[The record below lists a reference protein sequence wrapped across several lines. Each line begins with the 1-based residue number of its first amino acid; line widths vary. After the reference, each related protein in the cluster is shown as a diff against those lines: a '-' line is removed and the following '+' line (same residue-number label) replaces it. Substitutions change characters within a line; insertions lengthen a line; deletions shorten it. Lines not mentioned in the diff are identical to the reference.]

1 MAIKQYI
8 GARYVPIMFGDWDSK
23 VAYSPLTI
31 VIYKNNSYTS
41 KKYVPVGIDIGDTNY
56 WAMTGNFNGQI
67 NENTTKIADLT
78 TRIENLEKYPSYS
91 AVDETVT
98 FSNAAREASTKN
110 TSDISTT
117 KGANVTYDSANSAL
131 VITHN

>member
-1 MAIKQYI
+1 MAVKQYI

-41 KKYVPVGIDIGDTNY
+41 KKYVPIGIDIDDTNY
-56 WAMTGNFNGQI
+56 WALTGNFNGQVS
-67 NENTTKIADLT
+67 ENSTKIADLT
-78 TRIENLEKYPSYS
+78 TRTENLEKYPYYS

-98 FSNAAREASTKN
+98 FGGVANLGTTHVYNDATDSL
-110 TSDISTT
+110 DITT
-117 KGANVTYDSANSAL
+117 MKG
-131 VITHN
+131 